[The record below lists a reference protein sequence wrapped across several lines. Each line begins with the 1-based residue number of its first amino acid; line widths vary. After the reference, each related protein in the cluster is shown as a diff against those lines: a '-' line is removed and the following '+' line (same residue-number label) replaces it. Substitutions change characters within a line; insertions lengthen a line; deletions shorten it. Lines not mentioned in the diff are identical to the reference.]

1 MSNLTYHQQLGALV
15 YVSRYNANLVAD
27 FKQSIPSHD
36 RKWDPNRKAW
46 LVAPEHAQ
54 RLVDLTA
61 QYLGEHLPIPAMNA
75 LSKRE
80 TRMLEVR
87 YIGTAKDR
95 GGDER
100 TALGWADNEWSVCF
114 PESTLRV
121 WFDAPKTPDQEL
133 TLYQVLAVK
142 KDSDAQAI
150 KTAYR
155 RLSKQWHPDVCRE
168 PGASEIFR
176 KINDAYSLLS
186 DERKRARYDAGLA
199 LAATLTEETRV
210 TPITDGYRS
219 PLRCGYIMCE
229 GQDKVGRFVVEA
241 ILAWEDITNDRNQV
255 LSVSWPMGA
264 DKFQE
269 VWA

>member
-1 MSNLTYHQQLGALV
+1 MTTLTYTNGALV
-15 YVSRYNANLVAD
+15 LKSRYDPTLVAEI
-27 FKQSIPSHD
+27 KALPSTD
-36 RKWDPNRKAW
+36 RKYNPADKTWHIDPAHGQRVVELVKQH
-46 LVAPEHAQ
+46 LGETIVAPA
-54 RLVDLTA
+54 VT
-61 QYLGEHLPIPAMNA
+61 A
-75 LSKRE
+75 LSKTE
-80 TRMLEVR
+80 TRMFEVR
-87 YIGTAKDR
+87 YIGAAKDR
-95 GGDER
+95 GGSER
-100 TALGWADNEWSVCF
+100 TALGWCDNEWTVVF
-114 PESTLRV
+114 PESALRE
-121 WFDAPKTPDQEL
+121 WFCAPKRPDEEL

-155 RLSKQWHPDVCRE
+155 RLSKQWHPDICRE

-210 TPITDGYRS
+210 TAITDGYRS
-219 PLRCGYIMCE
+219 PLRCGLIMAE
-229 GQDKVGRFVVEA
+229 GQDKVGRFVVET

-255 LSVSWPMGA
+255 LSVSWPMGQ

-269 VWA
+269 VWS

>member
-1 MSNLTYHQQLGALV
+1 MTTLSYANGSLILRSKYDPALV
-15 YVSRYNANLVAD
+15 AGIKSLPSTDRKYNPVDRTWLIAPVHGQAVAD
-27 FKQSIPSHD
+27 
-36 RKWDPNRKAW
+36 
-46 LVAPEHAQ
+46 LVRQH
-54 RLVDLTA
+54 
-61 QYLGEHLPIPAMNA
+61 LGETIVVPALTA
-75 LSKRE
+75 LSKTE
-80 TRMLEVR
+80 TRMIEAR

-95 GGDER
+95 GGTER
-100 TALGWADNEWSVCF
+100 TALVWCDGDWNAVILENALREWFC
-114 PESTLRV
+114 
-121 WFDAPKTPDQEL
+121 APKRPDEEL

-142 KDSDAQAI
+142 KDSDAQAV
-150 KTAYR
+150 KQAYR
-155 RLSKQWHPDVCRE
+155 RLSKQWHPDVCHE

-210 TPITDGYRS
+210 TAITDGYRS
-219 PLRCGYIMCE
+219 PLRCGLIMAE
-229 GQDKVGRFVVEA
+229 GQDKVGRFVVET

-269 VWA
+269 VWS